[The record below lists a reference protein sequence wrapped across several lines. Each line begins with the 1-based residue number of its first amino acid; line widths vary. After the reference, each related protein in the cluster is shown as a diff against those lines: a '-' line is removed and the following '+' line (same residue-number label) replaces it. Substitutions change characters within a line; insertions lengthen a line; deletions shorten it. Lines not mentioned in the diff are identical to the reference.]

1 MMEEKEQE
9 IQEADNMALRHQNEI
24 ERQKEISDTLNDRLE
39 KVVNE
44 LDLKDGI
51 VLELQEK
58 NGALRV
64 ELENLEMEK
73 RQIEKERDETS
84 ERYQMCLYFPITEIT

>member
-1 MMEEKEQE
+1 M
-9 IQEADNMALRHQNEI
+9 
-24 ERQKEISDTLNDRLE
+24 
-39 KVVNE
+39 NE

-73 RQIEKERDETS
+73 RQVNVLFFSENGGPAKLIEILATLQS
-84 ERYQMCLYFPITEIT
+84 